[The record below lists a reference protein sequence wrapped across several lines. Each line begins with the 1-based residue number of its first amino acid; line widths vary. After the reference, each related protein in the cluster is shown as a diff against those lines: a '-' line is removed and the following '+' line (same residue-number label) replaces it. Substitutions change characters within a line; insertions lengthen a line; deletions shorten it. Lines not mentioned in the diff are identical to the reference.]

1 MPHRHQD
8 SVAAD
13 DLPLHG
19 LTSTALPADDYR
31 VLETGRSRSS
41 ELLEQQPGDGVRS
54 LAVREMSDT
63 VEHYPSIG
71 VKVMLEPSRFRRRV
85 TEVGASLDH
94 QRRHGQ
100 VVDRVEAYPEVVVS
114 GVYAFGGV
122 ETGAVGVQ
130 CDRRP
135 VGVAKD
141 RRRRPEL
148 GLVEPAGRAP
158 CLPLT
163 AGEANGVANEG
174 LGPCV
179 DVHQPLI
186 PKPLALGEV
195 RQDEPTARLVAERQ
209 RGD

>member
-1 MPHRHQD
+1 
-8 SVAAD
+8 
-13 DLPLHG
+13 
-19 LTSTALPADDYR
+19 
-31 VLETGRSRSS
+31 
-41 ELLEQQPGDGVRS
+41 
-54 LAVREMSDT
+54 MSDT

-135 VGVAKD
+135 VGWRKTDAVA
-141 RRRRPEL
+141 PNSASSNQ
-148 GLVEPAGRAP
+148 PAG
-158 CLPLT
+158 LH
-163 AGEANGVANEG
+163 VS
-174 LGPCV
+174 
-179 DVHQPLI
+179 H
-186 PKPLALGEV
+186 
-195 RQDEPTARLVAERQ
+195 
-209 RGD
+209 